1 MPPPGHDNRRA
12 RKPADDLT
20 IQEQQ
25 AMNNA
30 TPDHQFPSQPSLLQR
45 IPLAF
50 GAFFSILS
58 NPAVAARVDR
68 LHRDD
73 APAPAAAPVAPA
85 AAAAAPIAPAP
96 LRQAS
101 PDAAL
106 QLLALLQRD
115 ARLIDFT
122 EEDLASHADA
132 DIGAAARIV
141 HEGCRKVLRE
151 HFTIAPVRAEAEG
164 SRISLDAGFDA
175 AAIRLT
181 GNVVGSAPFKGS
193 ISHRGWRA
201 TDVRLPR
208 LASGHDATVLA
219 QAEVEL

>member
-1 MPPPGHDNRRA
+1 MKN
-12 RKPADDLT
+12 
-20 IQEQQ
+20 E
-25 AMNNA
+25 
-30 TPDHQFPSQPSLLQR
+30 QFPSQPSLLQR

-58 NPAVAARVDR
+58 DPAVAARVDR

-73 APAPAAAPVAPA
+73 APAAPA
-85 AAAAAPIAPAP
+85 APAPAP
-96 LRQAS
+96 LRQAT

-122 EEDLASHADA
+122 QEDLTGHADA

-151 HFTIAPVRAEAEG
+151 HFTITPVRSEAEG

-175 AAIRLT
+175 SAIRLT

-201 TDVRLPR
+201 TEVRLPQ
-208 LASGHDATVLA
+208 LAGGHDVSVLA

>member
-1 MPPPGHDNRRA
+1 
-12 RKPADDLT
+12 
-20 IQEQQ
+20 
-25 AMNNA
+25 MNNP
-30 TPDHQFPSQPSLLQR
+30 TPDQQTPQPSLTQR
-45 IPLAF
+45 IALAF

-58 NPAVAARVDR
+58 NPAVAARVGH
-68 LHRDD
+68 LHRDE
-73 APAPAAAPVAPA
+73 APVAAAAPVAPA
-85 AAAAAPIAPAP
+85 AP
-96 LRQAS
+96 LRQAT

-122 EEDLASHADA
+122 EEDLASYADA

-151 HFTIAPVRAEAEG
+151 HFTIAPVRTEAEG

-175 AAIRLT
+175 GAIRLT

-193 ISHRGWRA
+193 LSHRGWRA
-201 TDVRLPR
+201 TDVRLPK
-208 LASGHDATVLA
+208 LASGHDVTVLA